1 MIIIFYIISFT
12 KIKKTAFR
20 IPSSLLSL
28 INHIIVLNILLAGC
42 CQKWRGDAGDLS
54 SASGSAK
61 RVLRAHGHLHLHR
74 HLPVAAAAHGQ
85 LQHCVQGAGW
95 QAEHV
100 RRLGQLAA
108 AVAEIGSSAPAQVP
122 AAAERFGQQHRSAA
136 TAASLQHLV
145 HQGSHQATQ
154 QRAGR
159 TQRGHLRTSSKRFS
173 SHSRPGNF
181 LFRFN
186 FPFCS
191 GSVRF
196 CDYFADQFFIIQ

>member
-1 MIIIFYIISFT
+1 M
-12 KIKKTAFR
+12 
-20 IPSSLLSL
+20 
-28 INHIIVLNILLAGC
+28 LAGC

-85 LQHCVQGAGW
+85 LQHCVQGPRW

-122 AAAERFGQQHRSAA
+122 AAAERFGQQHRAAA

-159 TQRGHLRTSSKRFS
+159 TQRGHLWTSSKRFS

-181 LFRFN
+181 FYLNSIFQFVRGRYNFLIILQTNISLYDNILSKRFHLKK
-186 FPFCS
+186 S
-191 GSVRF
+191 L
-196 CDYFADQFFIIQ
+196 